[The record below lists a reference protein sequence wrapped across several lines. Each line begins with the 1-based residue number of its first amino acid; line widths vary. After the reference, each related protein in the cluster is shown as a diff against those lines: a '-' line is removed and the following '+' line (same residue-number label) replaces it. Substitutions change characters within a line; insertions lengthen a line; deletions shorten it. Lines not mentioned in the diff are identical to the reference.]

1 MAAHLEGASASVLDF
16 TGFAQKGGAVLSH
29 VRLARDGSMLHQARI
44 DIGSADALI
53 ACDLVVGASRDWLG
67 LVAPGRTR
75 VVANTREIPTGAM
88 LRKADSKVETGLLE
102 ELLRRRG
109 AHAYGSIDA
118 HHLAERLVGDAIQA
132 NMLLLGFAWQRG
144 LVPVSFAAIDR
155 AIELNGIAVDQNRR
169 AFAWGRLAAADPGFV
184 SHFAGDGHLPARTL
198 EEIVGKRVAFL
209 AAYQNAAYAERY
221 RVRVDETR
229 AAERQALGSETLTEA
244 VAKSLFKL
252 MAYKDEYEVARLYAE
267 GGFAKRIERDFEGPV
282 KLKLHL
288 APPLLSRPRPGATE
302 PRKIE
307 FGPWML
313 PLFRVLA
320 RLKRLRGTALDPF
333 GYTAE
338 RRAERRLIAEYEAL
352 IDMLLPRLGSADP
365 AILLELLRLPEKICG
380 FGPVKERAIAAAEA
394 RKTELLRA
402 LDDPPARRAA

>member
-1 MAAHLEGASASVLDF
+1 
-16 TGFAQKGGAVLSH
+16 
-29 VRLARDGSMLHQARI
+29 
-44 DIGSADALI
+44 
-53 ACDLVVGASRDWLG
+53 
-67 LVAPGRTR
+67 
-75 VVANTREIPTGAM
+75 M

-169 AFAWGRLAAADPGFV
+169 AFAWGRLATADPGFV
-184 SHFAGDGHLPARTL
+184 THFAGDGHHPARTL

-365 AILLELLRLPEKICG
+365 AILLELLRLPEKIRG